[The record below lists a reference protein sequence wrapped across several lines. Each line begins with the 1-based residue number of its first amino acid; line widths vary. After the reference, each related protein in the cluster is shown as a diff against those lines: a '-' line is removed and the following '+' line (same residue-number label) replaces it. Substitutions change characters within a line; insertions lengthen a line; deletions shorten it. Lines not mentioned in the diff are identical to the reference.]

1 MAIETCSSTA
11 KSDQKFTFH
20 PSVSTSQ
27 RIIGHHVSETLMMT
41 MTCEVSLLPPGKYLS
56 RMSDL
61 EEKKEFDLN
70 NLRTKACIFNTKEL
84 DRALIAYRFLYEIL
98 LVAEIN
104 KDSEITHCD
113 KVGYLNSW
121 LVSSC
126 AEQSLGCIQDKKCI
140 KRSPRSGANISK
152 RRN

>member
-1 MAIETCSSTA
+1 MFLHSQEWPKIYFSS
-11 KSDQKFTFH
+11 KRVNVSKNHWPPCLGDSDDDDDMWGLI
-20 PSVSTSQ
+20 TSSRQ
-27 RIIGHHVSETLMMT
+27 IFIKNVRLGRKERIWFEQSQDQGMHLRHKRIGQS
-41 MTCEVSLLPPGKYLS
+41 S
-56 RMSDL
+56 
-61 EEKKEFDLN
+61 
-70 NLRTKACIFNTKEL
+70 
-84 DRALIAYRFLYEIL
+84 YRFLYEIL